1 MRSTRRTIAG
11 KNGQVAVIQ
20 DASSPPG
27 FTFPSLDISQIND
40 AVSGMYG
47 FLAPVLML
55 VGGISIGGLLLH
67 KARGLF

>member
-1 MRSTRRTIAG
+1 MRTRVIRG
-11 KNGQVAVIQ
+11 KSGQVARIQ
-20 DASSPPG
+20 DASSPG
-27 FTFPSLDISQIND
+27 FTFPSLDISGIND

-47 FLAPVLML
+47 FLAPVLLL